1 MKPRQSYSRHGLNAL
16 KVRVKVQGWHAIDRR
31 TVAGQAL
38 LAWRNELLADLGGE
52 DAVSAQELALVDL
65 ATRTRLYVD
74 SLDAWLM
81 AQPSL
86 VNHRKKA
93 VLPVL
98 RERLALQ
105 DSLSR
110 ILGQLGLKRRTK
122 PVPTLTE
129 YIETKYQRTDA
140 TPDASSSPP
149 GTREKPS
156 GTRRSGPAQSGQ
168 KGGF

>member
-52 DAVSAQELALVDL
+52 DAVSAQELALVEL

-86 VNHRKKA
+86 VNQRKKA

-98 RERLALQ
+98 RERQQLV
-105 DSLSR
+105 DSLGR
-110 ILGQLGLKRRTK
+110 ILGQLGLERRAKR
-122 PVPTLTE
+122 VPTLPE
-129 YIETKYQRTDA
+129 YLAETYSRRA
-140 TPDASSSPP
+140 
-149 GTREKPS
+149 GREKNLVS
-156 GTRRSGPAQSGQ
+156 TTGTENSDARDSL
-168 KGGF
+168 